1 MAAADLRTRPG
12 RLIHGGYRSRR
23 AGCDQDDGHSR
34 ASLQVLRRFCLTVSF
49 FAVWAMARQQL
60 DPMLHF
66 GAMLR
71 AATVVCAVLAAFGR
85 AHVADQQLN
94 RWDEAFAYLAIALS
108 VDLWEQL

>member
-1 MAAADLRTRPG
+1 MAAIDPG
-12 RLIHGGYRSRR
+12 E
-23 AGCDQDDGHSR
+23 AGAIKSHDDHSR
-34 ASLQVLRRFCLTVSF
+34 ASLQVIRRFCLTVSF

>member
-1 MAAADLRTRPG
+1 MAAVDPG
-12 RLIHGGYRSRR
+12 ETGAIKS
-23 AGCDQDDGHSR
+23 QDHSR
-34 ASLQVLRRFCLTVSF
+34 ASLQVIRRFCLTVSF

-71 AATVVCAVLAAFGR
+71 AASVVCAVLAVFGR
-85 AHVADQQLN
+85 ARIADQQLN
-94 RWDEAFAYLAIALS
+94 RWDEAFSYLAIALS